1 MLNVLKVSLIFE
13 GDEFRGFTVFQLDF
27 DLGIGESLE
36 LYILGYNFDLYKLFI
51 IRGFMSLVHQVL
63 ASGTDAED
71 EKKAVGMPSFDPQ
84 VPISNAMYSSP
95 SITF

>member
-1 MLNVLKVSLIFE
+1 MKFMLNVLKVSLIFE

-27 DLGIGESLE
+27 DSGIGESLE

-63 ASGTDAED
+63 ASG
-71 EKKAVGMPSFDPQ
+71 
-84 VPISNAMYSSP
+84 YC
-95 SITF
+95 